1 MGKALEEY
9 LKNPNKCAY
18 CGQDILPEEGQ
29 RLCHV
34 KVKKFCNRS
43 CAAKYNNEPKKL
55 KTKSKK
61 ACINCGNPINKG
73 ASKFCSHNCQ
83 QDYNHNIYIQEWKQG
98 MHCDT
103 IEVSNHVRNYLFE
116 VNDNKCSKCGWG
128 EANPYTHKVPLQ
140 IHHKDGNY
148 RNNSEENLE
157 LLCPN
162 CHALTENFGA
172 LNIRNGRD
180 YRYKK

>member
-1 MGKALEEY
+1 MNKTIEEY
-9 LKNPNKCAY
+9 LKNPNKCLF
-18 CGQDILPEEGQ
+18 CGKDILPKENQ
-29 RLCHV
+29 KISDV
-34 KVKKFCNRS
+34 KIKKFCNRS
-43 CAAKYNNEPKKL
+43 CAAKFNNAPKKI
-55 KTKSKK
+55 KK
-61 ACINCGNPINKG
+61 ICINCGKPINKG

-83 QDYNHNIYIQEWKQG
+83 QIYNHNVYIQEWKQG

-103 IEVSNHVRNYLFE
+103 IEVSNHVRTYLFE
-116 VNDNKCSKCGWG
+116 INENRCSRCGWG
-128 EANPYTHKVPLQ
+128 ETNPYTNKIPLQ

-148 RNNSEENLE
+148 RNNSEDNLE

-172 LNIRNGRD
+172 LNIGNGRD